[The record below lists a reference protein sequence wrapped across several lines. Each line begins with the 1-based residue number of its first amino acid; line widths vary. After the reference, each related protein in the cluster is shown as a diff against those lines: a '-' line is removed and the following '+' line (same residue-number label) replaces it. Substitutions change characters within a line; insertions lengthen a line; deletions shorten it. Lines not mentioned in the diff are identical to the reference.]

1 MLPND
6 SLTIANKGEQAKVE
20 DYDKTIDSIG
30 INSDYKGQKR
40 ADDQDHNALYQEFQ
54 TYEITK
60 DISPSYIKVSIKQ
73 NTDGA
78 YAYLKQKQ

>member
-30 INSDYKGQKR
+30 INSDYK
-40 ADDQDHNALYQEFQ
+40 E
-54 TYEITK
+54 
-60 DISPSYIKVSIKQ
+60 
-73 NTDGA
+73 
-78 YAYLKQKQ
+78 